1 MDISKNGSVSNTK
14 YPGNLTVKGKVNTS
28 EISVSNNLEVEGTIY
43 ANNILLNGKNINE
56 ALKDEL
62 TENIT
67 QTITNSVN
75 EKFESLNTS
84 SKKDAFYLGNESG
97 DPSWRFRIVNGEL
110 LIEKLEEGEW
120 FIKQSIE

>member
-28 EISVSNNLEVEGTIY
+28 EISVQNNLEVEGTIY

-62 TENIT
+62 TENLT

-84 SKKDAFYLGNESG
+84 SKKDALYLGNESG